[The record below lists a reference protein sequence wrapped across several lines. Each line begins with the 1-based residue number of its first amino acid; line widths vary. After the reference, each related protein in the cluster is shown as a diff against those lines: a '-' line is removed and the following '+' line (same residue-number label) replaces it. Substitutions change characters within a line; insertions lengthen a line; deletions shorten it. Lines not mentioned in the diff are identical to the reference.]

1 MSLPRLVCKLGVLCF
16 TGALALAL
24 APAAFG
30 GIFYGCCH
38 EPCPPCYVHCQEG
51 HPRIRIK
58 CGCPKP
64 VCDPCDLEHFGYY
77 PTCWQPW
84 PYPPD
89 WSHCPVPPPG
99 AVFDA
104 TAGLAG
110 PGAPMPRSVGG
121 QPERMPTLPEAG
133 SSLPPPHVRIPPTPR

>member
-1 MSLPRLVCKLGVLCF
+1 MSFQRLARKLGVLCA
-16 TGALALAL
+16 TGTLALAF

-30 GIFYGCCH
+30 GLFYGCCH
-38 EPCPPCYVHCQEG
+38 EKCPPCFVHCQEG

-89 WSHCPVPPPG
+89 WSHCPVPPP
-99 AVFDA
+99 AVVFEA
-104 TAGLAG
+104 TG
-110 PGAPMPRSVGG
+110 PGVPMPRAVPA
-121 QPERMPTLPEAG
+121 QPGRMPPLQESGNA
-133 SSLPPPHVRIPPTPR
+133 LPPPHRLPTTPPAPPR